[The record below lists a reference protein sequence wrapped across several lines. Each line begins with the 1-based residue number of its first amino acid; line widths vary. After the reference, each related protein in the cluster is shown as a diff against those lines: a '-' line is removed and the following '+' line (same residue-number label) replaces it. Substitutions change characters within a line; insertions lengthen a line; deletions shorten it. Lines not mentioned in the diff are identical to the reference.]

1 MASEGSLSSFVSQ
14 IIQQLD
20 VPRWNAHHVVLLNP
34 RLAYATLLMQ
44 SLAVRGT
51 VSSKTSRW
59 LPSFVNGEDKILR
72 QSLSILESIDSME
85 AFPAEAALLLSAEQR
100 RFAVLKLYD
109 LMHLEGRPSH
119 GQWSH
124 FHRVQSALE
133 VDEAHVAPGLTALD
147 IKHQRS
153 VLGEYNKRHLTE
165 GAASAHLTWACTM
178 LYIMV
183 ADGAIEAGHLDYVQ
197 WSLSAYPD
205 LQSIAVRRARAQPVG
220 EFISG
225 CTESL
230 TDEMKRFI
238 LLHAAQLMTLNGY
251 VQSGKKRLFSQLL
264 KAFRLEDDLF
274 QQHLVQLSFLA
285 KPVFTMATSSK
296 TTGYVD
302 GMPKS
307 PSHHDD
313 KKYHQQSYQTA
324 DQGEGV
330 LARRTLAETELT
342 TVSDADV
349 GDDNVQLVERMAS
362 QVNRQSLLMES
373 TQDNVQ
379 KVPATAAHAN
389 IQTISQE
396 TGSLRRQQLAQKESE
411 SIRQKLDREAADAQ
425 SERLSGTHASEHHEQ
440 VASSVM
446 ATHRESIS
454 GSHETTHR
462 ETLEASVSSV
472 NRQNVASESI
482 RDHRQRL
489 SDDSPQR
496 STPELPATENQPA
509 PEVSSRL
516 DRWLHAWKKAITSE
530 SEVFQRKAGIRQEIP
545 PIIHR
550 KRIVDFSSLNIFIEY
565 EHEKVPP
572 AEVSN
577 APEQKSYSYKL
588 KTCIQVLNNHMDVVN
603 QKLERVEA
611 AKKRSAVS

>member
-1 MASEGSLSSFVSQ
+1 M
-14 IIQQLD
+14 IQQLD

-109 LMHLEGRPSH
+109 LMHLEGRPSQ

-133 VDEAHVAPGLTALD
+133 VDEAHVAPGISALD

-153 VLGEYNKRHLTE
+153 VLGEYDKRHLTG

-274 QQHLVQLSFLA
+274 QQHLGQLSFLA
-285 KPVFTMATSSK
+285 KPVFTTATSSK
-296 TTGYVD
+296 TIGHVD
-302 GMPKS
+302 GMTNS

-313 KKYHQQSYQTA
+313 KKYHQQSYQAA

-342 TVSDADV
+342 AVSAAVV
-349 GDDNVQLVERMAS
+349 GDDNVQRVEHMAS
-362 QVNRQSLLMES
+362 QVNRQSLLTES

-389 IQTISQE
+389 IQTISPD
-396 TGSLRRQQLAQKESE
+396 SSALRRQQLAQEESE
-411 SIRQKLDREAADAQ
+411 SIRHKLDREADDAHR
-425 SERLSGTHASEHHEQ
+425 ERLSGTHAPEHHEQ
-440 VASSVM
+440 VASSVK

-482 RDHRQRL
+482 RDHRQRI

-496 STPELPATENQPA
+496 SNPELPATEDQPR

-565 EHEKVPP
+565 EHEKVAP
-572 AEVSN
+572 AEVAST
-577 APEQKSYSYKL
+577 PEQKSYSYKL
-588 KTCIQVLNNHMDVVN
+588 KTCIEVLNNHMDVVN